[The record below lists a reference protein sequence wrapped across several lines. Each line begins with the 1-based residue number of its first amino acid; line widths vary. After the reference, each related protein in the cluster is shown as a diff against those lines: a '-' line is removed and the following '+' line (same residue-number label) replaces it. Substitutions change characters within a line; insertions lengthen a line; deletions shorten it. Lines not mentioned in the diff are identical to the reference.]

1 MTKKVLRR
9 HVAAEYSSGSMR
21 TEMAPPTEGLDELEF
36 RRVVRSRFTDIEID
50 LILELVAR
58 LPVALWAASGEADD
72 FAVRL
77 WSPGAELLYGYSK
90 DDVLGRNYIET
101 FVNRLERR
109 QAIVDHKI
117 VETTRRPYRNLA
129 RDQRRDKTTRLML
142 TQGIALWH
150 PVLQHYLQGE
160 LTVDATDVPGKD
172 RNWLEQ
178 VLTPEAMRKLLDHFT
193 EMTQAA
199 FISVER
205 VTQVAI
211 TLIKVFLGESAE
223 SVFFVERP
231 GMQLSLVGG
240 AAPATNCEFEP
251 KAVVRWAMGTA
262 ESTLWVD
269 YIERQPPKSGGHAVQ
284 FPKRLSKVTTPA
296 PFAVGV
302 VRDDVAHARGGVF
315 VYLAPGDTFS
325 ELTDGILAA
334 VSGTVKLALAI
345 EAKVVEAQRAGTLA
359 AKDRE
364 RQATIRLARQY
375 RHAVLKKANVLEITP
390 VQISFLRSARP
401 A

>member
-117 VETTRRPYRNLA
+117 VETTRRPYRTLA
-129 RDQRRDKTTRLML
+129 REQRRDKTTRLML

-199 FISVER
+199 SY
-205 VTQVAI
+205 QW
-211 TLIKVFLGESAE
+211 
-223 SVFFVERP
+223 
-231 GMQLSLVGG
+231 
-240 AAPATNCEFEP
+240 N
-251 KAVVRWAMGTA
+251 
-262 ESTLWVD
+262 
-269 YIERQPPKSGGHAVQ
+269 
-284 FPKRLSKVTTPA
+284 
-296 PFAVGV
+296 
-302 VRDDVAHARGGVF
+302 
-315 VYLAPGDTFS
+315 
-325 ELTDGILAA
+325 
-334 VSGTVKLALAI
+334 ALR
-345 EAKVVEAQRAGTLA
+345 K
-359 AKDRE
+359 
-364 RQATIRLARQY
+364 
-375 RHAVLKKANVLEITP
+375 
-390 VQISFLRSARP
+390 
-401 A
+401 